1 MKDIEKGYEY
11 SKIKDDSLKN
21 LKNSKSIVQRFRSEK
36 IIEAN
41 TRENVFVKDSYHIP
55 EKENKKWYIKGKPL
69 DTELDLSE
77 DINNH
82 LIDKNKI
89 EFKKNKGSSE
99 NLANFMPYLR
109 SKVRRN

>member
-1 MKDIEKGYEY
+1 MLLECIHFHICISVDKRFKRSSNIT
-11 SKIKDDSLKN
+11 KN
-21 LKNSKSIVQRFRSEK
+21 I
-36 IIEAN
+36 
-41 TRENVFVKDSYHIP
+41 
-55 EKENKKWYIKGKPL
+55 NKKWYIKGKPL